1 MKPSPVQKDVENRGG
16 AGDGWTRI
24 RALKVIPAFVGIA
37 CFGVALVSVAL
48 GVLGFLGAL
57 ADVGPEENRKIGFGF
72 LRFGLPWF
80 GGGTVLCVTSLLANR
95 RKAVRELGDR

>member
-1 MKPSPVQKDVENRGG
+1 M
-16 AGDGWTRI
+16 
-24 RALKVIPAFVGIA
+24 KVISAFVGIA

-80 GGGTVLCVTSLLANR
+80 GGGAVLCVTRFLANR

>member
-16 AGDGWTRI
+16 AGGGRTRI
-24 RALKVIPAFVGIA
+24 RALTVISAFMGIG
-37 CFGVALVSVAL
+37 CLGVALVSWAL

-80 GGGTVLCVTSLLANR
+80 VGGTVLCVTSLMANR
-95 RKAVRELGDR
+95 RKAAGELGDR